1 MNSVAR
7 GIAHGL
13 AIVLFDEMRP
23 WTTSSIDWLSSG
35 EPATSVI
42 RSYKLHGSKTRQQP
56 HTPRLRVDVSTI
68 LTLLNLGAKTLRAP
82 TYRTSAESPPF

>member
-23 WTTSSIDWLSSG
+23 N
-35 EPATSVI
+35 PART
-42 RSYKLHGSKTRQQP
+42 Y
-56 HTPRLRVDVSTI
+56 VSHQ
-68 LTLLNLGAKTLRAP
+68 R
-82 TYRTSAESPPF
+82 